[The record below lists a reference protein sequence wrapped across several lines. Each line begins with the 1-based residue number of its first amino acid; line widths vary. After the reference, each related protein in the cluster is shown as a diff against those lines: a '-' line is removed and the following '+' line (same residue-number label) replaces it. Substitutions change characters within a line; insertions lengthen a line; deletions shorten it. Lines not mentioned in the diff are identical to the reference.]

1 MWTPE
6 PLIMQSENFFLKNIF
21 IFPLSLWACQA
32 SLVWLVMSVKQNV
45 KMYSLSNVW
54 TRFSFYF
61 FKGRRKWW
69 CGYFPFRFEFQTIF
83 LYSFRNFRFISH
95 LLEKTYLSSDKM
107 FVLRNKSTSTGKLE
121 IFVWV
126 NENSEI
132 LSAFNLA
139 ALLSISLNIKRDK
152 TQ

>member
-1 MWTPE
+1 
-6 PLIMQSENFFLKNIF
+6 
-21 IFPLSLWACQA
+21 
-32 SLVWLVMSVKQNV
+32 
-45 KMYSLSNVW
+45 
-54 TRFSFYF
+54 
-61 FKGRRKWW
+61 
-69 CGYFPFRFEFQTIF
+69 
-83 LYSFRNFRFISH
+83 
-95 LLEKTYLSSDKM
+95 M

-139 ALLSISLNIKRDK
+139 ALLSISLNIKLDK